1 MESIG
6 TKTTGV
12 MRLLYI
18 TLVKLIF
25 WNEDKNYIA

>member
-6 TKTTGV
+6 TKATGV